1 MQKKKMQESEKKA
14 HHCVAKCAS
23 TSVHTSGSL
32 FIWERKGMGG
42 LAMASAEHPCAAH
55 AGGFQAPEQEEM
67 LKANRENPA
76 GGRREFG
83 GVVSSSE
90 TFSKILGLFGFKG

>member
-1 MQKKKMQESEKKA
+1 M
-14 HHCVAKCAS
+14 AKCAS

-32 FIWERKGMGG
+32 FICERKGIAGG
-42 LAMASAEHPCAAH
+42 GWLSVLSAEHQVAAD
-55 AGGFQAPEQEEM
+55 AGDFQGPEQEI
-67 LKANRENPA
+67 LKDNRENPA

-90 TFSKILGLFGFKG
+90 TFSRILRLFGFKG